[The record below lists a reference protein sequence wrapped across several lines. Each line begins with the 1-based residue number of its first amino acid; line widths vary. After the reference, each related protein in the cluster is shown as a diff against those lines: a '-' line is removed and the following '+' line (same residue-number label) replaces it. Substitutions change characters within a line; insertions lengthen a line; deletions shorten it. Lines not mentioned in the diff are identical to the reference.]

1 MAEQTW
7 QEWFENAWAVREES
21 IYRGLF
27 GDLGPGIYPLDAALF
42 TTVFRQESID
52 PRWLTEGVFECPPS
66 GAMQNWLYVSSGLS
80 NAWEADKPNP
90 NEPSGLGCEFIVEC
104 PQQSRWALVLL
115 RRMVAFQILLSV
127 GRFPG
132 KGLLQ
137 VWDRIPLRAPID
149 GSSSAL
155 TWV

>member
-137 VWDRIPLRAPID
+137 VWDRIPLRAPD
-149 GSSSAL
+149 
-155 TWV
+155 